1 MNKKKYHICLG
12 LGTNQGNKE
21 ENLKRAIELLSLAL
35 GKYIAL
41 SSFIETEPWGFE
53 SKNSFLNCVVIFT
66 ASLSPM
72 ELLETTENIEKKLGR
87 TTKSSNGVYHD
98 RLIDIDILLYEDK
111 IVSNDRLTIP
121 HPLIQERD
129 FVLTPLCEI
138 APQRIHPILGKSFAE
153 IKADKEK
160 KR

>member
-129 FVLTPLCEI
+129 FVLTSLCEI

>member
-1 MNKKKYHICLG
+1 MNKKNYHICLG

-72 ELLETTENIEKKLGR
+72 ELLETTENVEKKLGR